1 MRNIFRTWWLLLLI
15 FAFQACVEKD
25 RQEREVIHQAELLM
39 QEQPDSALHL
49 LQTLQRHSL
58 TGETLAR
65 YALIH
70 SIAQDKSGLDV
81 TSDSLL
87 RIAYD
92 YYCRHP
98 EDSLYARSQ
107 YYMGLYY
114 SLVDSTKQA
123 EDCLRTAVRYAGER
137 KEYYTQYLALDR
149 LSHTVRYADAP
160 RALEYSK
167 QALDVYSLKCS
178 PYAKNQVFL
187 LKDIGKVYL
196 LCNSMED
203 SALYYMD
210 MALEK
215 ATLLNDSSVM
225 GGILQD
231 KSLVYSKQKDYQQAL
246 SLAKDAWRIS
256 PSKSINLASRLASCY
271 ADADSADQAREL
283 YTAIVRVGENERK
296 YLAYKNLSLL
306 AAKERND
313 SLSRS
318 YSDSAYE
325 CMEATYKQLLETK
338 AAYYNDIIQL
348 ERENLQKE
356 REIAHKRLVNLFI
369 LMLFVVALIIASSI
383 YLHIRYRTKRR
394 IEAERERHLLQ
405 EEFAREQHQREL
417 KYRDT
422 QIAMMRSLIMERC
435 HFRQRIEEQKKSGKH
450 ITLTPEDWTEIAGF
464 LNAMSDDFLSRLK
477 EAYPMLREKDYQF
490 CMLVRLGFPNK
501 DLANMYGISEP
512 SVKQKLVDY
521 KERLQVP
528 VGGMSFKQFI
538 SKF

>member
-1 MRNIFRTWWLLLLI
+1 MRNIFKIWLLILLI
-15 FAFQACVEKD
+15 FALQACVEKD
-25 RQEREVIHQAELLM
+25 RLEKQVIHQAELLM

-92 YYCRHP
+92 YYYRHP

-107 YYMGLYY
+107 YYMGKYY

-167 QALDVYSLKCS
+167 QALDVYSQKCS
-178 PYAKNQVFL
+178 PHAMNQVFL

-203 SALYYMD
+203 SALYYME

-231 KSLVYSKQKDYQQAL
+231 KSLVYSKLKDYQQAL
-246 SLAKDAWRIS
+246 SLAKDAWRMS

-271 ADADSADQAREL
+271 ADADSAHQAREL
-283 YTAIVRVGENERK
+283 YATILRVGENERK
-296 YLAYKNLSLL
+296 YIAYKNLSLL
-306 AAKERND
+306 AAKEHD
-313 SLSRS
+313 LSLFQL

-325 CMEATYKQLLETK
+325 CMEAIYKQSLKTK

-348 ERENLQKE
+348 EEEKLQKE
-356 REIAHKRLVNLFI
+356 RESARKRLINLCI
-369 LMLFVVALIIASSI
+369 LVLFVVALVIASSVYI
-383 YLHIRYRTKRR
+383 HIRYKTKRKL
-394 IEAERERHLLQ
+394 ESERERHLLQ
-405 EEFAREQHQREL
+405 EEFTREQHEREL
-417 KYRDT
+417 KHKNI
-422 QIAMMRSLIMERC
+422 QISMMRSLIMERC
-435 HFRQRIEEQKKSGKH
+435 HFRQSIEEQKKSGKH

-490 CMLVRLGFPNK
+490 CMLVRLKFPNK
-501 DLANMYGISEP
+501 DLANMCGISEP
-512 SVKQKLVDY
+512 SLKQKLVDY

-528 VGGMSFKQFI
+528 AGGMSFKQFI

>member
-1 MRNIFRTWWLLLLI
+1 MKRSFKIWFLLLAILVL
-15 FAFQACVEKD
+15 QACVGKD

-107 YYMGLYY
+107 YYMGKYY

-123 EDCLRTAVRYAGER
+123 EDCLRTAVRYADER

-149 LSHTVRYADAP
+149 LSRAVRFADAS
-160 RALEYSK
+160 RALEYSR
-167 QALDVYSLKCS
+167 QALDVYSQKCS
-178 PYAKNQVFL
+178 TNAKNQVFL
-187 LKDIGKVYL
+187 LQDIGKVYL
-196 LCNSMED
+196 LCNKED
-203 SALYYMD
+203 SALYCMD
-210 MALEK
+210 TALGK
-215 ATLLNDSSVM
+215 ATLLNDSSM
-225 GGILQD
+225 TGEIMQD
-231 KSLVYSKQKDYQQAL
+231 KSLVYTKLKDYQQAL
-246 SLAKDAWRIS
+246 SLAKSAWKIS
-256 PSKSINLASRLASCY
+256 PVKKINLVSRLASCY
-271 ADADSADQAREL
+271 ADADSAHQAREL
-283 YTAIVRVGENERK
+283 YTTIVRVGDNKRK
-296 YLAYKNLSLL
+296 YLAYKDLSILS
-306 AAKERND
+306 AKEHD
-313 SLSRS
+313 LSHFQL

-325 CMEATYKQLLETK
+325 CMETIYKQSLKTK

-356 REIAHKRLVNLFI
+356 REISHKRVMNLCY
-369 LMLFVVALIIASSI
+369 LMLLVVAAIIASSVYI
-383 YLHIRYRTKRR
+383 HIRYKTKRKL
-394 IEAERERHLLQ
+394 ESERERHLLQ
-405 EEFAREQHQREL
+405 EEFTREQHEREL
-417 KYRDT
+417 RYKDI
-422 QIAMMRSLIMERC
+422 QISMMRSLVMERYN
-435 HFRQRIEEQKKSGKH
+435 FRKKIEEQKKSGKH
-450 ITLTPEDWTEIAGF
+450 ITLTSDDWAEIAGF
-464 LNAMSDDFLSRLK
+464 LNATSDDFLSRLK
-477 EAYPMLREKDYQF
+477 EAYPNLREKDYQF

-501 DLANMYGISEP
+501 DLANMYGIAEV
-512 SVKQKLVDY
+512 SVKQKMVDY

-528 VGGMSFKQFI
+528 AGGMSFKQFI

>member
-1 MRNIFRTWWLLLLI
+1 MRNIFKIWLLLLPI
-15 FAFQACVEKD
+15 FALQACVEKD
-25 RQEREVIHQAELLM
+25 RQEREVIQQAELLM

-98 EDSLYARSQ
+98 KDSLYARSQ
-107 YYMGLYY
+107 YYMGKYY

-123 EDCLRTAVRYAGER
+123 EDCLRTAVRYADER

-149 LSHTVRYADAP
+149 LSRAVRFADAS
-160 RALEYSK
+160 RALEYSR
-167 QALDVYSLKCS
+167 QALDVYSQKCS
-178 PYAKNQVFL
+178 PHAMNQVFL

-196 LCNSMED
+196 LCNNKED
-203 SALYYMD
+203 SALYCMD
-210 MALEK
+210 MALGK
-215 ATLLNDSSVM
+215 ATLLNDSSM
-225 GGILQD
+225 TGEIMQD
-231 KSLVYSKQKDYQQAL
+231 KSLVYTKLKDYQQAL
-246 SLAKDAWRIS
+246 SLAKDAWRMS
-256 PSKSINLASRLASCY
+256 PSKKINLVSRLASCY

-283 YTAIVRVGENERK
+283 YATILRVGENERK
-296 YLAYKNLSLL
+296 YIAYKNLSLL
-306 AAKERND
+306 AAKEHD
-313 SLSRS
+313 ISLFQL

-325 CMEATYKQLLETK
+325 CMEAIYKQSLKTK

-348 ERENLQKE
+348 EEEKLQKE
-356 REIAHKRLVNLFI
+356 RESARKRLINLCI
-369 LMLFVVALIIASSI
+369 LVLFVVALVIASSVYI
-383 YLHIRYRTKRR
+383 HIRYRTKRKL
-394 IEAERERHLLQ
+394 ESERERHLLQ
-405 EEFAREQHQREL
+405 EEFTREQHQKEL
-417 KYRDT
+417 KYKDS
-422 QIAMMRSLIMERC
+422 QISMMRSLIMERC
-435 HFRQRIEEQKKSGKH
+435 HFRQSIEEQKKSGKH

-477 EAYPMLREKDYQF
+477 EAYPNLREKDYQF
-490 CMLVRLGFPNK
+490 CMLVRLKFPNK
-501 DLANMYGISEP
+501 DLANMCGISEP

-528 VGGMSFKQFI
+528 AGGMSFKQFI